1 MISSPLMDDR
11 RGRLFDFFVAIS
23 QFWGVCLVVLS
34 GYYHGGFGPGLQWK
48 EQGRGNFGNMNYHG
62 VLMTY
67 GFVFLQG
74 EALLAFRLFRHET
87 KIFSKVLHFF
97 THMLALAVIGTGI
110 GAIVNSK
117 NIGAQKHMYT
127 FHSWIGVGL
136 VACYGSQ
143 FIMGF
148 VNFVFP
154 RTSNMIRAAFMPFH
168 RAFGAAIFGVSAA
181 QVMSGEMEFFRI
193 KAPNQPCFETLLCPR
208 REGIILNM
216 TMVALVFYTASV
228 LYLVLRSD
236 YRREKTP
243 EEME

>member
-87 KIFSKVLHFF
+87 KIFSKVLHFHSHARIGCHRNGHRGYCQQQEYRCTEAYVHFPFMDRCWFGCLLWF
-97 THMLALAVIGTGI
+97 TIHHGLCQLCLSTHFEHDPCCFHALSSSIRGGDFRCFCCSSDEWRDGI
-110 GAIVNSK
+110 LSN
-117 NIGAQKHMYT
+117 Q
-127 FHSWIGVGL
+127 
-136 VACYGSQ
+136 GSQ
-143 FIMGF
+143 
-148 VNFVFP
+148 
-154 RTSNMIRAAFMPFH
+154 S
-168 RAFGAAIFGVSAA
+168 
-181 QVMSGEMEFFRI
+181 
-193 KAPNQPCFETLLCPR
+193 TLLRNSVVSPKR
-208 REGIILNM
+208 RHHSQHDHGRSRLLHRLCSLSGI
-216 TMVALVFYTASV
+216 A
-228 LYLVLRSD
+228 
-236 YRREKTP
+236 
-243 EEME
+243 